1 MSEIYNQ
8 DDLIRY
14 IYNETSAEEN
24 LHIQHLLQH
33 NLSAKEEYESLKE
46 MIGTLD
52 NASLDPD
59 PTSIQIIMEHAHKQ
73 TEELI

>member
-1 MSEIYNQ
+1 MSEIYTQ

-24 LHIQHLLQH
+24 QHIQHLLQH
-33 NLSAKEEYESLKE
+33 NLAAKEEFESLKE
-46 MIGTLD
+46 MVGALD
-52 NASLDPD
+52 NASLEPD
-59 PTSIQIIMEHAHKQ
+59 PTSIKIIMEHAHKQ

>member
-1 MSEIYNQ
+1 MSEIYTQ

-14 IYNETSAEEN
+14 IYQETTADEN
-24 LHIQHLLQH
+24 LRIQHLLQ
-33 NLSAKEEYESLKE
+33 NNIAAKEEFESLKE
-46 MIGTLD
+46 MVGTLN

-59 PTSIQIIMEHAHKQ
+59 PTSIRIIMEHAHKQ